1 MPVFGVLPCTMK
13 KFLVALAGLLA
24 LPYLLNPTFG
34 VAEFLPDNIPLVGN
48 IDEAT
53 ASMVLLGALRY
64 FGLDLTK
71 FFVNRPAIGFG
82 PPQR

>member
-1 MPVFGVLPCTMK
+1 MK

-24 LPYLLNPTFG
+24 LLYLLNPTFG

-71 FFVNRPAIGFG
+71 LFVNRPAIGFG